1 MVVFIIIG
9 KTEPIYELEI
19 GKALTESGDD
29 LSYLHQFILY
39 SSLDMVN
46 SSMWTNNSTFLKV
59 VDKFNY
65 LYVSSYV
72 SQGGKIFLILH
83 NGKGEDAI
91 RAFFVETHE
100 LYVRYL
106 MNPFASSDTPIISPH
121 FNATVRALAKRL
133 LL

>member
-1 MVVFIIIG
+1 M
-9 KTEPIYELEI
+9 
-19 GKALTESGDD
+19 
-29 LSYLHQFILY
+29 
-39 SSLDMVN
+39 
-46 SSMWTNNSTFLKV
+46 

-83 NGKGEDAI
+83 NGKSEDAI